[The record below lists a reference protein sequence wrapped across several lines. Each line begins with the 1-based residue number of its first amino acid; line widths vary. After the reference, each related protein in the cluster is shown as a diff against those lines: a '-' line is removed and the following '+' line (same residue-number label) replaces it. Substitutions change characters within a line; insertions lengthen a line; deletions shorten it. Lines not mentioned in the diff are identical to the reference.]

1 MLTTAAQP
9 TSPDA
14 RPPTPTETA
23 AEVAGLQARLAE
35 LLAGRAGTGLQP
47 VTFVAL
53 AAGAHT
59 VVDHPEMVLLTFPVH
74 HEKVVRIALEHAIA
88 CQFAESFV
96 RALGGWDAVLARGHR
111 HTKRGCR
118 R

>member
-14 RPPTPTETA
+14 RPRHPPRLPPKSPA
-23 AEVAGLQARLAE
+23 CKARLSE